1 MPNKINFKK
10 TLIEVFLL
18 FLVGVALL
26 VVGKMLP
33 NKTLFLIGIV
43 SAALFFACIIAMF
56 ILYIKN
62 KEINR

>member
-26 VVGKMLP
+26 VVGKILP

-43 SAALFFACIIAMF
+43 SAALFFACTIAMF
-56 ILYIKN
+56 ILYIKH
-62 KEINR
+62 KEIDR